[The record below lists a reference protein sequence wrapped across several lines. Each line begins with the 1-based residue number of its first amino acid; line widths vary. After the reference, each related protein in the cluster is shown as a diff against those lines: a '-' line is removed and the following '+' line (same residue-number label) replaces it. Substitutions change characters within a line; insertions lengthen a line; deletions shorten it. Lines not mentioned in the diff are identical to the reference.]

1 MLLSF
6 NRSGL
11 VVVVAFPRVALK
23 SFMMANGEPFALM
36 DGE

>member
-11 VVVVAFPRVALK
+11 VVVVTFPRVALK
-23 SFMMANGEPFALM
+23 SSMMANGEPFVLM